1 MSNLDMKRSKTN
13 LLPVQLIYL
22 LYANS
27 KRKFYSLGY
36 FFAIDK
42 KTFALSL
49 RALEYRKTKNTSLLH
64 DSP

>member
-13 LLPVQLIYL
+13 LLPVKLIYL

-36 FFAIDK
+36 FFTVDK
-42 KTFALSL
+42 KNLEALLKSFGI
-49 RALEYRKTKNTSLLH
+49 
-64 DSP
+64 P